1 MRKILLI
8 ITFSFLIFRLGYS
21 QNRTDS
27 VHVLHYDLSL
37 SIIDFTNHTISGQA
51 NLMVSPEI
59 NNLPYLNLDLLAL
72 TVDSVFVNDVNTSF
86 THQNSLLHIPL
97 NTNNTI
103 GDTIAVS
110 VYYHGTPT
118 RDSYWGGFYY
128 SGQYAYNIGVAF
140 NSIPHNFGRCWFP
153 CIDMFTDKST
163 YTFRIRTEKNKM
175 AVCGGLLTDSLT
187 LSDSTRIWRWEL
199 AEPIPT
205 YLASVAVG
213 EYKVYKD
220 TFNGLSGVV
229 PIEIYTPPSYIN
241 NVSGSFINLKTI
253 LRNYEN
259 FFGPHRFVRVGYVG
273 VNFNSGAMEHATN
286 IAYPQIAINGNLDNQ
301 SLYAHELS
309 HSWFGNLITCQNA
322 EEMWINEGFARY
334 SEALI
339 VEALTPDQFAASMR
353 NLHRSVL
360 KNAHQDDG
368 GYYAL
373 NAVPQNVTYGTTS
386 YDKGAIVVHTL
397 RNYLGDS
404 LFFTGIKSLLTQYA
418 FQNISSDTLFSYISQ
433 VTGVPLMEFYEGWVN
448 QPGFLH
454 FSIDSIRLIPSTT
467 NQYRVYIRQRLHQAT
482 NYSNN
487 NRIDLTFFS
496 SNRAEYT
503 ITNFEFSGQY
513 GTAEVTL
520 PFQPI
525 FGVVD
530 YHEKMA
536 DAIIDYNSAI
546 ATTGT
551 KNFSDAGFSITVNN
565 IADSILFRTEHNLVA
580 PDPLQNQNPDIYRI
594 SDSHYWR
601 IEYAG
606 SDTFQGY
613 MQFKYYAG
621 LPTQLDYNLMQ
632 GYNADDLVLLY
643 RRDASE
649 EWRIIPF
656 TRTGT
661 LYSGNLR
668 TNAIFPGEFTIGV
681 GNSEIVI
688 DEEDDEQMTIHPNP
702 ASGHIMIT
710 ISPSINKITKIELLD
725 TNGKIVK
732 SIKMKESQTLIDI
745 SDLSKGTYLIRVTSK
760 KGFITK
766 KFINY

>member
-27 VHVLHYDLSL
+27 VHILHYNLSL
-37 SIIDFTNHTISGQA
+37 SIIDFTNHTISGHA
-51 NLMVSPEI
+51 NLLVSPEI
-59 NNLPYLNLDLLAL
+59 NNLPYLDLDLLAL
-72 TVDSVFVNDVNTSF
+72 TVDSVFVNDISTSF
-86 THQNSLLHIPL
+86 SHQNSLLHIPL
-97 NTNNTI
+97 NSNNTI

-110 VYYHGTPT
+110 VYYHGTPI

-163 YTFRIRTEKNKM
+163 YTFSIRTEKNKM

-199 AEPIPT
+199 AEPVPT

-229 PIEIYTPPSYIN
+229 PIEIYTPPSHIN
-241 NVSGSFINLKTI
+241 YVSGSFINLKTI
-253 LRNYEN
+253 LRKYEN
-259 FFGPHRFVRVGYVG
+259 FFGPHRFGRIGYVG

-309 HSWFGNLITCQNA
+309 HSWFGNLITCHNA

-339 VEALTPDQFAASMR
+339 LEALYPDQFASSMR
-353 NLHRSVL
+353 NLHLSVL
-360 KNAHQDDG
+360 KNAHHDDG

-418 FQNISSDTLFSYISQ
+418 FQNISSDSLFSYISR

-454 FSIDSIRLIPSTT
+454 FSIDSIRIIPSTT

-503 ITNFEFSGQY
+503 IPNFEFSGQY
-513 GTAEVTL
+513 GTAEVTI

-536 DAIIDYNSAI
+536 DAIIDYNLAI

-551 KNFSDAGFSITVNN
+551 KNFSDAGLSITVNN
-565 IADSILFRTEHNLVA
+565 ITDSILLRTEHNLVA

-606 SDTFQGY
+606 SETFQGY
-613 MQFKYYAG
+613 LQLRYYAG

-668 TNAIFPGEFTIGV
+668 TNVIFPGEFTIGV

-688 DEEDDEQMTIHPNP
+688 NEEENEQMTIHPNP
-702 ASGHIMIT
+702 ASGHIMVT

-732 SIKMKESQTLIDI
+732 SIKIKESQTLIDI
-745 SDLSKGTYLIRVTSK
+745 RDLSKGTYLIRIPSK